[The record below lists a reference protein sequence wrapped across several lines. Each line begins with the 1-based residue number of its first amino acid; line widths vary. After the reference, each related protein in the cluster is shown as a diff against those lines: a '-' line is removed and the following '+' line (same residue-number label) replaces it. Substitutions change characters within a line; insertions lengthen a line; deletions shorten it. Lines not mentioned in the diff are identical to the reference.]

1 MPQTATGRPS
11 TTEKRLVATR
21 SQFKY
26 SLIEQKLTMPACAC
40 ACWRASTTARTNPTA
55 ASAAATSR
63 AGRRVIG
70 SIDRAGLHRLARLL
84 GLRVLR
90 VRGLHGGVL
99 GGFAGGLRGLL
110 RLVGLLRLRALRG
123 RRRSGE
129 SNRRA
134 GNAHLGRRAVMLP
147 SHSEGPTDGGARSR
161 RSHRATRA
169 GRPGDALPRLP
180 RPERHPRPGEGE
192 GERRRADPLES
203 RGEIVENELLQFV
216 RGAQEAGVP
225 LEIVYDARQR
235 WQALSFDALRRA
247 LRPLEA
253 PGSGPTLRFLESQG

>member
-110 RLVGLLRLRALRG
+110 RLVGLLRLRALRARGLRGLRG
-123 RRRSGE
+123 RRGLRGTFGAGGVSEREREHEGGE
-129 SNRRA
+129 KE
-134 GNAHLGRRAVMLP
+134 L
-147 SHSEGPTDGGARSR
+147 
-161 RSHRATRA
+161 
-169 GRPGDALPRLP
+169 
-180 RPERHPRPGEGE
+180 RH
-192 GERRRADPLES
+192 
-203 RGEIVENELLQFV
+203 
-216 RGAQEAGVP
+216 
-225 LEIVYDARQR
+225 
-235 WQALSFDALRRA
+235 
-247 LRPLEA
+247 
-253 PGSGPTLRFLESQG
+253 SGPPEVGRV

>member
-90 VRGLHGGVL
+90 VRGLR
-99 GGFAGGLRGLL
+99 GLRGTFGAGGVSEREREHEGGEKEL
-110 RLVGLLRLRALRG
+110 R
-123 RRRSGE
+123 
-129 SNRRA
+129 
-134 GNAHLGRRAVMLP
+134 H
-147 SHSEGPTDGGARSR
+147 
-161 RSHRATRA
+161 
-169 GRPGDALPRLP
+169 
-180 RPERHPRPGEGE
+180 
-192 GERRRADPLES
+192 
-203 RGEIVENELLQFV
+203 
-216 RGAQEAGVP
+216 
-225 LEIVYDARQR
+225 
-235 WQALSFDALRRA
+235 
-247 LRPLEA
+247 
-253 PGSGPTLRFLESQG
+253 SGPPEVGRV